1 MSWTAV
7 SDPPVPIPHGD
18 AVRALPLDNPT
29 RLDPA
34 ARHRASAM
42 TLWATA
48 ALIVSAA
55 TVMLLLLAKLRA
67 SIPVVM
73 PGYTGWHGDYS
84 QVASFLTWM
93 LGDTTEPG
101 YAHSALAGA
110 LMLLG
115 GYLAHRAFT
124 ARKRWMGFPV
134 TSGTGLF
141 GWAVGSAALGLV
153 LSNAAWG
160 WTISVSGMWQPTFV
174 PFASVPPAIVLIY
187 GGRPSVALTGAIFG
201 AALSTPLALVVVNF
215 VCRPLGLPLVVGATT
230 GMAVSAVI
238 AFALCRH
245 LPWMQAPTI
254 AVPRCTEGS
263 PHHFVDTDRQGPRWL
278 SRRILAD
285 FTDAQFIGN
294 EWASAGLLAGTVI
307 SYLLNPAMEGDVG
320 NLLPALLMSQ
330 VLTAGL
336 AVTLWH
342 RQWALYGWY
351 PTFVPVVSIAPAT
364 VLAFGGT
371 VQAIIAGAVLGALI
385 APPLAAAVARRLPS
399 DFHPFI
405 GNVVSM
411 AASTATI
418 VTALS
423 VTPGFG

>member
-1 MSWTAV
+1 MSSSPSPAH
-7 SDPPVPIPHGD
+7 DGD
-18 AVRALPLDNPT
+18 TVRASVPDSPT
-29 RLDPA
+29 RPDPMT
-34 ARHRASAM
+34 RERASAL
-42 TLWATA
+42 TLWVTA
-48 ALIVSAA
+48 VLIAGVAV
-55 TVMLLLLAKLRA
+55 VMLLLLARLRP
-67 SIPVVM
+67 SLPVVM

-84 QVASFLTWM
+84 DVASWSAWV

-115 GYLAHRAFT
+115 GYLAHRAFGWK
-124 ARKRWMGFPV
+124 KRWMGFPV

-160 WTISVSGMWQPTFV
+160 WTITVSGMWQPTFV
-174 PFASVPPAIVLIY
+174 PFVSVPPAVVLVY
-187 GGRPSVALTGAIFG
+187 GGRRCVALTGAVLG
-201 AALSTPLALVVVNF
+201 AALSTPLALVAVNF
-215 VCRPLGLPLVVGATT
+215 VCRPLGLPPVVGATT
-230 GMAVSAVI
+230 GMAISALI

-245 LPWMQAPTI
+245 LPWMRAP
-254 AVPRCTEGS
+254 AVVVPRCTAGS
-263 PHHFVDTDRQGPRWL
+263 PHHFVDTSRQGPHWL
-278 SRRILAD
+278 SRRMLAD

-294 EWASAGLLAGTVI
+294 EWASAGLLAGTVV
-307 SYLLNPAMEGDVG
+307 SYLLNPAMAGNVG
-320 NLLPALLMSQ
+320 NLLPELLMSQ
-330 VLTAGL
+330 VLTAAL
-336 AVTLWH
+336 AVAMWH
-342 RQWALYGWY
+342 RQWATYGWY
-351 PTFVPVVSIAPAT
+351 PTFVPIVSIAPAT

-371 VQAIIAGAVLGALI
+371 VAAIVAGAVLGALI
-385 APPLAAAVARRLPS
+385 GPPFAAAVARRLPP

-411 AASTATI
+411 AAATAAI

>member
-1 MSWTAV
+1 MRT
-7 SDPPVPIPHGD
+7 PVPGSPRRPD
-18 AVRALPLDNPT
+18 PEARERA
-29 RLDPA
+29 PA
-34 ARHRASAM
+34 IV
-42 TLWATA
+42 LWVTV
-48 ALIVSAA
+48 ALIVGVA
-55 TVMLLLLAKLRA
+55 TLMLLALAGLRP
-67 SIPVVM
+67 SSPMVM
-73 PGYTGWHGDYS
+73 PGYTRWHGDYS
-84 QVASFLTWM
+84 HVLSFLAWT

-115 GYLAHRAFT
+115 GYAAHRAFT
-124 ARKRWMGFPV
+124 ANEHWMGFPV

-141 GWAVGSAALGLV
+141 GRAVGSAALGLV
-153 LSNAAWG
+153 LSNLAWG
-160 WTISVSGMWQPTFV
+160 WTIAVTGMWQPTFV
-174 PFASVPPAIVLIY
+174 PFASVPAAVVLVY
-187 GGRPSVALTGAIFG
+187 GGRRSVVLTGAVMG
-201 AALSTPLALVVVNF
+201 AVLSTPIALVAVNF
-215 VCRPLGLPLVVGATT
+215 GCRPLGLPPVVGATT
-230 GMAVSAVI
+230 GMALSALI

-245 LPWMQAPTI
+245 LPWMPA
-254 AVPRCTEGS
+254 ARVVVPRCTAGS
-263 PHHFVDTDRQGPRWL
+263 AHHFVDTARQGPRWL
-278 SRRILAD
+278 ARRMLAD

-294 EWASAGLLAGTVI
+294 EWASAGLLAGTII

-320 NLLPALLMSQ
+320 NLLPRLLIAQ

-342 RQWALYGWY
+342 RQWATYGWY

-371 VQAIIAGAVLGALI
+371 AQAIIAGAVLGALI
-385 APPLAAAVARRLPS
+385 GPPFAAAVARRLPK

-411 AASTATI
+411 AIATAII
-418 VTALS
+418 VTTLS

>member
-1 MSWTAV
+1 MVRT
-7 SDPPVPIPHGD
+7 PVRDSGPS
-18 AVRALPLDNPT
+18 
-29 RLDPA
+29 RLHPV
-34 ARHRASAM
+34 ARERASAII
-42 TLWATA
+42 LWATA
-48 ALIVSAA
+48 ALIVSVA
-55 TVMLLLLAKLRA
+55 TLTLLALARLRS
-67 SIPVVM
+67 SIPVAM

-84 QVASFLTWM
+84 HVASFLAWT

-110 LMLLG
+110 LMVLG
-115 GYLAHRAFT
+115 GYVAHRAFT
-124 ARKRWMGFPV
+124 VKKRWSGFPV

-141 GWAVGSAALGLV
+141 CWAVGSAALGLA
-153 LSNAAWG
+153 LSNLAWG
-160 WTISVSGMWQPTFV
+160 WTIAVSGMWQPTFV
-174 PFASVPPAIVLIY
+174 PFASVPPAVVLVY
-187 GGRPSVALTGAIFG
+187 GGRRSVALTGAVLG
-201 AALSTPLALVVVNF
+201 AALTTPMALIAVNF
-215 VCRPLGLPLVVGATT
+215 ACRPLGLPPVVGATT
-230 GMAVSAVI
+230 GMAISALI

-245 LPWMQAPTI
+245 LPWMRVATVV
-254 AVPRCTEGS
+254 VPRCTAGS
-263 PHHFVDTDRQGPRWL
+263 PHHFVDTGRQGPRWL
-278 SRRILAD
+278 ARRMLAD

-307 SYLLNPAMEGDVG
+307 SYLLNPAMAGNVG
-320 NLLPALLMSQ
+320 NLLPRLLIAQ

-342 RQWALYGWY
+342 RQWATYGWY

-371 VQAIIAGAVLGALI
+371 VQAIVAGAVLGALI
-385 APPLAAAVARRLPS
+385 GPPFAAAVARRLPS

-411 AASTATI
+411 AAATAMI

>member
-1 MSWTAV
+1 MVRT
-7 SDPPVPIPHGD
+7 PVPDSPSRPHPD
-18 AVRALPLDNPT
+18 ARERA
-29 RLDPA
+29 PA
-34 ARHRASAM
+34 
-42 TLWATA
+42 TLLWATA
-48 ALIVSAA
+48 AMIVGAA
-55 TVMLLLLAKLRA
+55 TLLLMALGRLRPSA
-67 SIPVVM
+67 PAVM
-73 PGYTGWHGDYS
+73 PGYTEWQGDYS
-84 QVASFLTWM
+84 HVPSFLAWT

-124 ARKRWMGFPV
+124 AHKHWMGVPV
-134 TSGTGLF
+134 TSGTSLF

-153 LSNAAWG
+153 LSNLAWG
-160 WTISVSGMWQPTFV
+160 WTIAVTGMWQPTFV
-174 PFASVPPAIVLIY
+174 PFASVPAAVVLVY
-187 GGRPSVALTGAIFG
+187 GARRSVALTGAVLG
-201 AALSTPLALVVVNF
+201 AALTTPITLLAVNF
-215 VCRPLGLPLVVGATT
+215 ACRPVGLPTVVGATT
-230 GMAVSAVI
+230 GMALSALI
-238 AFALCRH
+238 TFAVCRH
-245 LPWMQAPTI
+245 LPWMRTATVV
-254 AVPRCTEGS
+254 VPRCAAGGA
-263 PHHFVDTDRQGPRWL
+263 HHFVDTSRQGPRWL
-278 SRRILAD
+278 ARRMLAD

-307 SYLLNPAMEGDVG
+307 SYLLNPSMEGNAG
-320 NLLPALLMSQ
+320 NLLPRLLIAQ

-342 RQWALYGWY
+342 RQWVIYGWY

-371 VQAIIAGAVLGALI
+371 VQAVTAGAVLGAVI
-385 APPLAAAVARRLPS
+385 GPPFAAAVARRLPT

-411 AASTATI
+411 AVSTAII

>member
-1 MSWTAV
+1 M
-7 SDPPVPIPHGD
+7 I
-18 AVRALPLDNPT
+18 
-29 RLDPA
+29 
-34 ARHRASAM
+34 
-42 TLWATA
+42 LWAA
-48 ALIVSAA
+48 AVLIVGAA
-55 TVMLLLLAKLRA
+55 TLLVLALARL
-67 SIPVVM
+67 SPPSPMVM
-73 PGYTGWHGDYS
+73 PGYTGWHGEYS
-84 QVASFLTWM
+84 HVPSFLAWT

-124 ARKRWMGFPV
+124 AHRRWMGFPV

-153 LSNAAWG
+153 LSNLAWG
-160 WTISVSGMWQPTFV
+160 WTIAVTGMWQPTFV
-174 PFASVPPAIVLIY
+174 PFASVPAAVVLVY
-187 GGRPSVALTGAIFG
+187 GARPSVALTGAVLG
-201 AALSTPLALVVVNF
+201 AALSTPIALVAVNLG
-215 VCRPLGLPLVVGATT
+215 CRPVGLPTVVGATT
-230 GMAVSAVI
+230 GMALSALI

-245 LPWMQAPTI
+245 LPWMRTATVV
-254 AVPRCTEGS
+254 VPRCTAEA
-263 PHHFVDTDRQGPRWL
+263 PHHFVDTSRQGPRWL
-278 SRRILAD
+278 ARRMLAD

-294 EWASAGLLAGTVI
+294 EWASAGLLAGTII
-307 SYLLNPAMEGDVG
+307 SYLLNPAMEGNVG
-320 NLLPALLMSQ
+320 TLLPRLLIAQ

-342 RQWALYGWY
+342 RQWATYGWY

-371 VQAIIAGAVLGALI
+371 VPAIIAGAVLGALI
-385 APPLAAAVARRLPS
+385 GPPLAAAVARRLPK

-411 AASTATI
+411 AIGTTII
-418 VTALS
+418 VTTLS
-423 VTPGFG
+423 ITPGFG